1 MRYTDLADEL
11 YHAPEDALPAGVRV
25 ATAKRGGVTVT
36 TPSTIPISVHGSVSR
51 R

>member
-36 TPSTIPISVHGSVSR
+36 DKDRLTKIAHGE
-51 R
+51 